1 MKLNLEQINNMIYW
15 QERRIKIN
23 EENLH
28 IVDIGINDNFL
39 KSFQNKLDISRKA
52 LLRLKQYKRKLLQI
66 ELMRISN
73 EIAFYDF
80 GR

>member
-66 ELMRISN
+66 ELMKISN

>member
-1 MKLNLEQINNMIYW
+1 MKLNLEQVNEMIYW
-15 QERRIKIN
+15 QERKVKIN

-39 KSFQNKLDISRKA
+39 KSFQNKLDISKRA

-66 ELMRISN
+66 ELIRISN
-73 EIAFYDF
+73 EISFYDF

>member
-15 QERRIKIN
+15 QERKVKIN
-23 EENLH
+23 EENLQ

-39 KSFQNKLDISRKA
+39 KSFENKLDISRKA

-66 ELMRISN
+66 ELMKISN
-73 EIAFYDF
+73 EISFYDF